1 MPSSSPPPHQ
11 PRCRGCSRFAVPLA
25 RRPLSK
31 AITGID
37 DGVSV
42 RRSSG
47 GSARKRRNGVGIHA
61 AGIDDGDVG
70 RGTLLLCLR
79 AEGSGQP
86 ARLTTIDNRVLQK
99 AAHNR
104 RALKRK
110 GRERERERSM
120 ASTIALKGR
129 PLATLLKQLL
139 ADAPSAATGRP
150 VTTPTASGRTKNG
163 RSGMEGTIKF
173 DDGREGGSNFL
184 VTQR

>member
-86 ARLTTIDNRVLQK
+86 ARLATIDNRVLQK
-99 AAHNR
+99 AAHVTPTPPFPTSSASTAR
-104 RALKRK
+104 IAERSRER
-110 GRERERERSM
+110 GEREREIHGFHRRSQGPP
-120 ASTIALKGR
+120 ARHPPQAAPRRRTVRRHREARHHSHRLREVR
-129 PLATLLKQLL
+129 P
-139 ADAPSAATGRP
+139 APA
-150 VTTPTASGRTKNG
+150 
-163 RSGMEGTIKF
+163 
-173 DDGREGGSNFL
+173 
-184 VTQR
+184 